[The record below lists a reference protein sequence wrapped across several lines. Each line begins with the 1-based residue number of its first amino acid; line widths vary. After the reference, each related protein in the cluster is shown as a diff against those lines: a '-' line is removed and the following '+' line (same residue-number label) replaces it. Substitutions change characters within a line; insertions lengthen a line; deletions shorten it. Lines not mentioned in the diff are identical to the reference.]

1 VTAARTPPHPRPGLI
16 LHLAGPLQSWGEKSR
31 FNQRDTVRFPTR
43 SGVIGLIASALGR
56 RRDQPLDDLRQL
68 RIAVRADRPG
78 TVLRDFHTV
87 GGGMP
92 PKLTVATAEGK
103 HRPGETGT
111 LVSHRYYLQDA
122 VFTLALTT
130 DAEHLPLLNQ
140 CQAALREPAWPLYL
154 GRRSCP
160 PTGPL
165 LLTRTEDA
173 WKDLT
178 HLPLHEPQPEHWKR
192 EPRRAVVFRADEP
205 LDALPIPTG
214 ATLDA
219 REITA
224 QINDEPVSFT
234 PLDRQYLGRTV
245 YQRTMRIPIEQYSG
259 YGADYLAALHTY
271 LNAHTTEEAAR

>member
-1 VTAARTPPHPRPGLI
+1 MTGTPTPPHPRPGLI

-31 FNQRDTVRFPTR
+31 FNQRDTARFPTR
-43 SGVIGLIASALGR
+43 SGIIGLIASALGQH
-56 RRDQPLDDLRQL
+56 RDQPLDELRKL

-87 GGGMP
+87 GGGVP

-122 VFTLALTT
+122 AFTLAITT
-130 DAEHLPLLNQ
+130 DTEQQPLLDRYE
-140 CQAALREPAWPLYL
+140 AALRAPAWPPYL

-160 PTGPL
+160 PAGPL
-165 LLTRTEDA
+165 LLTRTDDA

-178 HLPLHEPQPEHWKR
+178 HLPLHEPRPDHRKHETHR
-192 EPRRAVVFRADEP
+192 PVVFRADEP
-205 LDALPIPTG
+205 LEHLPIPSG

-224 QINDEPVSFT
+224 QINDEPLSFT
-234 PLDRQYLGRTV
+234 PLDRQYLGRTL
-245 YQRTMRIPIEQYSG
+245 YQRTMRIPVGQCRG

-271 LNAHTTEEAAR
+271 LNPRTTEEAAR